1 LANVAKITS
10 SIYFCIHQ
18 IHLQTPPNGA
28 LWLEEMIRLH
38 RMTQNHR
45 LNLPKRDDGLEYQ
58 LQDLTKEQQN
68 IACIILSKLKQWID
82 LSTNIGD
89 NEQFQPLRMTVS
101 GGGGTGKSTLIN
113 TLVTTIRQ
121 ISQDNNSVHVLAPTG
136 AAAFNVGG
144 QTIHRMLSVNV
155 RDPDKMISQQ
165 ACDNLGQRLQTTL
178 ALFFDERSMIS
189 QKVLGAA
196 EINVSRTA
204 HGFGHDA
211 EDWGGVPIVVLFGD
225 DCQIPPTMAAGAFE
239 CLTSHYQ
246 RKLGATSNGRQQFLN
261 CSQVVLELKQIK
273 RVTEGQELF
282 MDILQHCRHG
292 RMTDAHCDTLM
303 KLHLNN
309 FPPQTMTDIKKRATF
324 IFANREPMI
333 QHNTERLREEHS
345 NTNPVAHIKAIIMD
359 RKGVTKKYSKHL
371 VQEQAPKI
379 TNI

>member
-28 LWLEEMIRLH
+28 LWLEEMIRLY
-38 RMTQNHR
+38 RMNQNHK

-68 IACIILSKLKQWID
+68 IACIILRKLKQWID

-165 ACDNLGQRLQTTL
+165 ACDNLGQRLQTTV
-178 ALFFDERSMIS
+178 ALFFNE
-189 QKVLGAA
+189 
-196 EINVSRTA
+196 
-204 HGFGHDA
+204 
-211 EDWGGVPIVVLFGD
+211 
-225 DCQIPPTMAAGAFE
+225 
-239 CLTSHYQ
+239 
-246 RKLGATSNGRQQFLN
+246 
-261 CSQVVLELKQIK
+261 
-273 RVTEGQELF
+273 
-282 MDILQHCRHG
+282 
-292 RMTDAHCDTLM
+292 
-303 KLHLNN
+303 
-309 FPPQTMTDIKKRATF
+309 
-324 IFANREPMI
+324 
-333 QHNTERLREEHS
+333 
-345 NTNPVAHIKAIIMD
+345 
-359 RKGVTKKYSKHL
+359 
-371 VQEQAPKI
+371 
-379 TNI
+379 